1 MTKRPPA
8 SRKPPAGR
16 PSPGKSPAHKAAPV
30 PAKKPLW
37 LWAAIVG
44 IIALA
49 LGIAVWSTT
58 GNDKKVTEGSVV
70 TGNSI
75 STPAETQP
83 VTMVG
88 TALPPPPDSGADTA
102 IGLTAPT
109 LHGFTFDGSPIDITP
124 DDGRAKM
131 VVFLAHWCPHCNNE
145 IPVILRWAESGG
157 VPPNLDIIGVSTAVS
172 PDRDNYPPSKWIVA
186 KGWKYPVMADSAH
199 NDAER
204 AYGVA
209 SFPTF
214 TIVGSDGKV
223 KLRSSGELAET
234 QLDGLVTQAL
244 TG

>member
-8 SRKPPAGR
+8 NRKPP
-16 PSPGKSPAHKAAPV
+16 PPPP
-30 PAKKPLW
+30 KKPLW
-37 LWAAIVG
+37 LWVAIAG
-44 IIALA
+44 IVALA
-49 LGIAVWSTT
+49 LGIAIWSTT

-102 IGLTAPT
+102 IGLAAPT

-124 DDGRAKM
+124 DSGRATM

-157 VPPNLDIIGVSTAVS
+157 VPPNLDIIGVSTSVS
-172 PDRDNYPPSKWIVA
+172 ADRANYPPSKWIVA
-186 KGWKYPVMADSAH
+186 KGWKYPVMADSAN
-199 NDAER
+199 NDAAR

-209 SFPTF
+209 GFPTF

-234 QLDGLVTQAL
+234 ELDGLVAQAL